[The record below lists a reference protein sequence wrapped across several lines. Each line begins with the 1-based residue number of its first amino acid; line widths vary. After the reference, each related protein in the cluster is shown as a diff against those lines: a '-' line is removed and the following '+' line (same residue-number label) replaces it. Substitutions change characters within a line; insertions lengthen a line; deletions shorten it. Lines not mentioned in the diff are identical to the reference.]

1 MVFRIPE
8 YQKLN
13 DVARKYFT
21 TEYHDNEVK
30 EKMQFY
36 VSSGIKE
43 VVFLMKTMNGK
54 SVLIHFFIDS
64 FLSINKIFKMYLS
77 INDIIKNVSIDIMNL
92 ILMIQYHTA

>member
-1 MVFRIPE
+1 MIFRIPE

-21 TEYHDNEVK
+21 PEYYENEEK

-36 VSSGIKE
+36 ISSGINE

-54 SVLIHFFIDS
+54 SV
-64 FLSINKIFKMYLS
+64 
-77 INDIIKNVSIDIMNL
+77 
-92 ILMIQYHTA
+92 